1 MHMQSRKGNDMEKI
15 EKRVL
20 DYWTVRAHDF
30 GVVRRNEI
38 HNKLSKRWSDEL
50 DRLLP
55 EGKLRILDVGTGTGY
70 FAVLLAAKGHAV
82 TGIDLTPAMIGEA
95 KALADELDISARFEV
110 MDAQSLDFP
119 DESFD
124 AVVTRNLTWTLPEPE
139 RAYSEWLRVLAPGGI
154 LINFDASYG
163 NNVRNNEHNG
173 THLPVG
179 NVYGHCGMTPELES
193 ENAQITLSMPISKKP
208 RPEWDAELLISL
220 GCADCGFDKSA
231 GTRILAENDLS
242 DAPMF
247 LVWAKK

>member
-1 MHMQSRKGNDMEKI
+1 MQSRKGNDMEEI

-82 TGIDLTPAMIGEA
+82 TGIDLTPAMIDEA

-124 AVVTRNLTWTLPEPE
+124 AVVTRNITWTLPEPE

>member
-1 MHMQSRKGNDMEKI
+1 MEEM

-70 FAVLLAAKGHAV
+70 FAVLLAAKGHTV
-82 TGIDLTPAMIGEA
+82 TGIDLTPAMIGE
-95 KALADELDISARFEV
+95 V
-110 MDAQSLDFP
+110 MDAQSLNFP

-139 RAYSEWLRVLAPGGI
+139 RAYSEWLRVLVPGGI

-163 NNVRNNEHNG
+163 NNVRNNEHKG

-193 ENAQITLSMPISKKP
+193 ENAKITLSMPISKKP
-208 RPEWDAELLISL
+208 RPEWDAELLKSL

-231 GTRILAENDLS
+231 GTHILAEN
-242 DAPMF
+242 APMF

>member
-1 MHMQSRKGNDMEKI
+1 MDEL

-38 HNKLSKRWSDEL
+38 HDKLSERWSEEL

-55 EGKLRILDVGTGTGY
+55 KGRLRILDVGTGTGY

-82 TGIDLTPAMIGEA
+82 TGIDLTPAMIDEA
-95 KALADELDISARFEV
+95 QALSRDLNISANFEV
-110 MDAQSLDFP
+110 MDAQSLFFP

-139 RAYSEWLRVLAPGGI
+139 KAYAEWLRVLAPGGM
-154 LINFDASYG
+154 LLNFDANYG
-163 NNVRNNEHNG
+163 NNVRNNIQNS
-173 THLPVG
+173 THLPRG
-179 NVYGHCGMTPELES
+179 EVYGHCGMTPELED
-193 ENAQITLSMPISKKP
+193 ENAHITLSMPISGKS
-208 RPEWDAELLISL
+208 RPEWDTEILRSL

-231 GTRILAENDLS
+231 GVRILEENDLR

-247 LVWAKK
+247 LIWAKKH

>member
-1 MHMQSRKGNDMEKI
+1 M
-15 EKRVL
+15 
-20 DYWTVRAHDF
+20 A
-30 GVVRRNEI
+30 
-38 HNKLSKRWSDEL
+38 
-50 DRLLP
+50 
-55 EGKLRILDVGTGTGY
+55 
-70 FAVLLAAKGHAV
+70 
-82 TGIDLTPAMIGEA
+82 
-95 KALADELDISARFEV
+95 
-110 MDAQSLDFP
+110 AQSLDFP

-173 THLPVG
+173 THLHVG

-208 RPEWDAELLISL
+208 RPEWDAELLKSL